1 MNKTICILCPLL
13 LVLEMGLLGLLINWK
28 LLERHA
34 GKYSTSEDYDKSADK
49 YLQQL
54 SHKSS
59 KEKWINLLR
68 NQRDHHIHSL
78 AVSENTTASIQVV
91 TQDLMGLT
99 FEISKTEKAL
109 KLSNVQTKFE
119 RDFRIINFCSNEV
132 IQRVF
137 SESYLCNCKLMLVIV
152 AKVTFKQIVSGEI
165 HAFHSNNCSTFRET
179 IHNDAAFFSAPCI
192 PLLSKHTKQSVVSEI
207 YYDLKTSYHTHS
219 RDKNYK
225 LPAKNS
231 KITVDYMHV
240 IKDAYVS
247 PLGGLI
253 TGQSIWLCK
262 YQEVPVLHTQVQQ
275 YDRVFVISEY
285 AGFAY
290 YHFLIQNLARMA
302 VSLPFLIRN
311 KDVKVHVRS
320 TKPFVIDYLREL
332 GIATDRLVNGYIR
345 AKTVYFPSS
354 SDPDSIF
361 PVNALSIFLRKPVIE
376 YAWNSIVLIKRS
388 HIRWFNNHDSIFEML
403 KTVGKQ
409 YRLKVEVFRDDPP
422 PNVQKTR
429 DIFHQ
434 ALMVVAPHGAGL
446 TNMLFCRKHTCIIE
460 ALCYREIEKPWYFP
474 TMYKTLAASLGHIYY
489 GIVPAPHHKSCME
502 TRPESLQ
509 PIVEHC
515 LETLK
520 EMN

>member
-1 MNKTICILCPLL
+1 MKKTIYILCPLL
-13 LVLEMGLLGLLINWK
+13 LVLCLLGLLIEWK
-28 LLERHA
+28 LLEQHA
-34 GKYSTSEDYDKSADK
+34 GKYSTSEDYNKSVDI

-59 KEKWINLLR
+59 KEKWMPSLW
-68 NQRDHHIHSL
+68 NQRDNHIHSL
-78 AVSENTTASIQVV
+78 AVSENTTASIQVLS
-91 TQDLMGLT
+91 QDLMGLT
-99 FEISKTEKAL
+99 FEISRTEKSL
-109 KLSNVQTKFE
+109 KLSNVQTNFK
-119 RDFRIINFCSNEV
+119 RGFRIINFCSNEV
-132 IQRVF
+132 IQQIF
-137 SESYLCNCKLMLVIV
+137 SESHFCNCKLMLAMV
-152 AKVTFKQIVSGEI
+152 AKITFKQIVSGEI
-165 HAFHSNNCSTFRET
+165 HAFHSNNCSTFRKT
-179 IHNDAAFFSAPCI
+179 IHDNAALFSAPCI

-207 YYDLKTSYHTHS
+207 YYDLKTSYHTCS
-219 RDKNYK
+219 RDRNSE

-253 TGQSIWLCK
+253 TGKTIWLCK

-275 YDRVFVISEY
+275 YDRVFVISEF
-285 AGFAY
+285 AGYAY

-302 VSLPFLIRN
+302 SSLPFLIRN

-320 TKPFVIDYLREL
+320 MKPFAIDYLREL
-332 GIATDRLVNGYIR
+332 GIATDRLVNGVIR

-354 SDPDSIF
+354 SDPDSVF
-361 PVNALSIFLRKPVIE
+361 PINALSIFLKKPVIE

-388 HIRWFNNHDSIFEML
+388 HIRWFNYHDSIFEML
-403 KTVGKQ
+403 KTVRKQ
-409 YRLKVEVFRDDPP
+409 YGLKVEVFRDDPT

-429 DIFHQ
+429 NIFNQ

-446 TNMLFCRKHTCIIE
+446 TNMLFCRKRTCIIE
-460 ALCYREIEKPWYFP
+460 ALCFRQIQKPWHFP
-474 TMYKTLAASLGHIYY
+474 TMYRTLAASLGHIYY

-502 TRPESLQ
+502 IRPESLQ